1 MEERMNNSKEK
12 LGKDTPSKPT
22 WQVWWRLLRPHT
34 LTAAFVPVIIGTMLA
49 IQDNPFHFG
58 LFFAM
63 LVASILIQSATNMF
77 NEYYDFKRGLDHAG
91 SVGIGGAIVR
101 DGVRAE
107 TVLKLAFIFL
117 GIAILLGIYI
127 CLLTTWWIA
136 VIGVICMA
144 AGYYYTG
151 GPYPIA
157 YTPFGEIAAGLFM
170 GLILVLLSFYVQAE
184 VITLDS
190 VLLSIP
196 ISILVGG
203 ILMANNIRDRI
214 GDKEKGRQTLA
225 ILLGHERS
233 VLFLEWMFI
242 FSFLWIVGLII
253 MIDASLW
260 LLVVLLSLPKAFK
273 AIKLFEGKT
282 EAAEMMPA
290 MKATAEVH
298 TQFGLLMSLGLLLA
312 YFI

>member
-1 MEERMNNSKEK
+1 MEERLTNSTKK
-12 LGKDTPSKPT
+12 LANDSPSKPT

-58 LFFAM
+58 LFLAM
-63 LVASILIQSATNMF
+63 MVASILIQSATNMF
-77 NEYYDFKRGLDHAG
+77 NEYYDFKRGLDHEG

-107 TVLKLAFIFL
+107 TVLKLAFIFF
-117 GIAILLGIYI
+117 GIAIFLGVYI

-136 VIGVICMA
+136 VIGVVCMA

-190 VLLSIP
+190 VLLSLP

-214 GDKEKGRQTLA
+214 GDQEKGRKTLA
-225 ILLGHERS
+225 ILLGHEKA
-233 VLFLEWMFI
+233 VLSLEWMFI
-242 FSFLWIVGLII
+242 FSFLWIVIMII
-253 MIDASLW
+253 TIDASLW
-260 LLVVLLSLPKAFK
+260 LLLVLLSLPKAFK
-273 AIKLFEGKT
+273 AIKLFDGKT
-282 EAAEMMPA
+282 EAVQMMPA
-290 MKATAEVH
+290 MKATAQMH
-298 TQFGLLMSLGLLLA
+298 TQFGLLMSIGLLLA
-312 YFI
+312 YVI